1 VSRIHRLEPEF
12 VEEIPRTLEPGKLY
26 ISIPYTTALHLCCC
40 GCGIEVVTPLHPTRW
55 SLSYDGETI
64 SLSPSVGNWNLACQ
78 SHYVVRKGAV
88 RWAPRWSKGR
98 IEAGRERDRAA
109 VESYFDAGA
118 APDAE
123 EVAAAPAGKRGWL
136 YRILARP
143 RR

>member
-1 VSRIHRLEPEF
+1 VSRIHRIEPEF

-78 SHYVVRKGAV
+78 SHYVVRKGRGAL
-88 RWAPRWSKGR
+88 G
-98 IEAGRERDRAA
+98 AA
-109 VESYFDAGA
+109 V
-118 APDAE
+118 
-123 EVAAAPAGKRGWL
+123 VKGKDRSGSRARSRGCRVL
-136 YRILARP
+136 L
-143 RR
+143 